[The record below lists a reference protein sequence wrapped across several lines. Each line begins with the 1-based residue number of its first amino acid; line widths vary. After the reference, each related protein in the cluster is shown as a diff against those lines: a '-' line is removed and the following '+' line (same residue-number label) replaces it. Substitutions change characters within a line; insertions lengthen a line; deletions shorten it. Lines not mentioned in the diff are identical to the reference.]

1 MCDLFLYELRQCFA
15 RKRSIFF
22 FFLWWVIGRTC
33 PPQLVCLCLFILYVV
48 PYEILSV
55 LIEVFRNLSCLK
67 CCLSCGISQ
76 KFRFVHYIKVIH
88 TVVKELSFKSN
99 HVITIEKC
107 LHALGVNVDHVD
119 VCTKSLGFA
128 QYGKPLPIHFQFT
141 GILFLFMWKMI
152 EKSTYY
158 PIHGST
164 YNIFMSDK

>member
-1 MCDLFLYELRQCFA
+1 M
-15 RKRSIFF
+15 
-22 FFLWWVIGRTC
+22 
-33 PPQLVCLCLFILYVV
+33 
-48 PYEILSV
+48 
-55 LIEVFRNLSCLK
+55 
-67 CCLSCGISQ
+67 
-76 KFRFVHYIKVIH
+76 
-88 TVVKELSFKSN
+88 
-99 HVITIEKC
+99 ITIEKC

-128 QYGKPLPIHFQFT
+128 QFGKPLPIHFQFT

>member
-1 MCDLFLYELRQCFA
+1 MVEP
-15 RKRSIFF
+15 
-22 FFLWWVIGRTC
+22 V
-33 PPQLVCLCLFILYVV
+33 PPNWCAYGLFILYVV
-48 PYEILSV
+48 PCEILSV

-76 KFRFVHYIKVIH
+76 KFRFLHYIKVIH

-128 QYGKPLPIHFQFT
+128 QFGKPLPIHFQFT